1 MPTILLQIIIAVTI
15 VSLVS
20 LLGIFFFL
28 KQKILNKI
36 LFFLVSF
43 AAGTFLGVAFLDL
56 LPEAFEGGF
65 KESIPLFILL
75 GILFF
80 FVLEKFLYWH
90 HHHAGQEHEEVHAFT
105 YLNIVGDAIHNFLDG
120 VVIAISFLNS
130 TALGI
135 VATIAV
141 IAHEIP
147 QEIGDFAVMLYG
159 GFSRAKALVYN
170 FLTAL
175 TAVTGALLTYF
186 YSNTIENSSTYI
198 IAFTVGAF
206 TYIASTDLIPEIQKE
221 KNLSKSLA
229 QFALMVLGIFIIWF
243 VGRFFEGH

>member
-120 VVIAISFLNS
+120 VAIAAAFLISVPI
-130 TALGI
+130 G
-135 VATIAV
+135 VATAVAV
-141 IAHEIP
+141 IFHEIP
-147 QEIGDFAVMLYG
+147 QEIGQFAILVHG
-159 GFSRAKALVYN
+159 GWSRKKALLYN
-170 FLTAL
+170 FFSAL
-175 TAVTGALLTYF
+175 TAIAGALLVLLFSQT
-186 YSNTIENSSTYI
+186 
-198 IAFTVGAF
+198 FTEAPAVLLGLGAASF
-206 TYIASTDLIPEIQKE
+206 IYIAMSDLLPELQKE
-221 KNLSKSLA
+221 SHIGR
-229 QFALMVLGIFIIWF
+229 FALQLFWMIAGIA
-243 VGRFFEGH
+243 VMALLLLLE